1 MVFSLIVKMVW
12 FSLCNIKTGFQPDV
26 SGSESLKC
34 REDGEWKGMANA
46 WMIYAPSIWYG
57 PCHAFWA
64 VWKLLSCLTSSSLG
78 VRSETCSVWTSS
90 RNHNTKTQCGPKD
103 WSSRGGRS
111 RSLCYQAVI
120 HSSYKRKNKGQ
131 KRIVALIQHIE
142 NKKQRG
148 EWHGPAHPIPWQWDP
163 SFQGKGSDAAPSSI
177 PPWRQGDQS
186 QSIRIGRNPR
196 EISPRGVQ
204 WDLRWLETPAPTA
217 QDAKTSLWPCLR
229 C

>member
-1 MVFSLIVKMVW
+1 
-12 FSLCNIKTGFQPDV
+12 
-26 SGSESLKC
+26 
-34 REDGEWKGMANA
+34 
-46 WMIYAPSIWYG
+46 
-57 PCHAFWA
+57 
-64 VWKLLSCLTSSSLG
+64 
-78 VRSETCSVWTSS
+78 
-90 RNHNTKTQCGPKD
+90 
-103 WSSRGGRS
+103 
-111 RSLCYQAVI
+111 VI

-204 WDLRWLETPAPTA
+204 WDLR
-217 QDAKTSLWPCLR
+217 
-229 C
+229 